1 MDADVATYM
10 FSTLDACCS
19 AYFAWNYNA
28 CMGDLDNTCARA
40 LWYPDWEGTNSGCKR
55 DGNEPLY
62 MTENAIVYMYSTK
75 RDCCNEHYS
84 WNLECMGESMGTTGN
99 KYYPDWTGDDI
110 CKNDGEG
117 PTYMALNP
125 TMWLHDTLA
134 ECCAQNYDWKMNE
147 CMSLAEDGGTGL
159 YYPDWSGDNEACLN
173 DSQEPQYMIQN
184 PSIWM
189 FSTLAECC
197 EKYYSYNLATCTG
210 ASPSTGTTKY
220 WMDWTNKKC
229 VQDCVGSSPCGGLA
243 ESWDKKYDTKTEC
256 CVENMNYDRKECINA
271 D

>member
-1 MDADVATYM
+1 MLGCLK
-10 FSTLDACCS
+10 SS
-19 AYFAWNYNA
+19 H
-28 CMGDLDNTCARA
+28 
-40 LWYPDWEGTNSGCKR
+40 NSSLFYQLG
-55 DGNEPLY
+55 
-62 MTENAIVYMYSTK
+62 
-75 RDCCNEHYS
+75 
-84 WNLECMGESMGTTGN
+84 
-99 KYYPDWTGDDI
+99 
-110 CKNDGEG
+110 
-117 PTYMALNP
+117 
-125 TMWLHDTLA
+125 
-134 ECCAQNYDWKMNE
+134 AQNYDWKMNE

-210 ASPSTGTTKY
+210 ASPSAGTTKY